1 MDVQSIFDNI
11 QIFFSQSN
19 LLKGKKAVVTS
30 GPSIE
35 NIDPV
40 RYLSNFSSGTQGY
53 EIAKALSNAGAKTTL
68 ISGPTKLNKPNNVI
82 FKEVKTGKDFLTA
95 SIESLPTDVFISVAA
110 ISDWRAKEIAEKK
123 IKKNN
128 FSSSLQLTKNFD
140 VLKEISQNNRR
151 PKLVIG
157 FAAETN
163 DLIKNA
169 QKKLLEKKCDWILAN
184 QLSKNLGF
192 GTKKNKIVLLKKN
205 EQDKWPSLEKEVVAK
220 KLVIE
225 ISEFFKPNNGVI

>member
-1 MDVQSIFDNI
+1 M
-11 QIFFSQSN
+11 
-19 LLKGKKAVVTS
+19 
-30 GPSIE
+30 
-35 NIDPV
+35 
-40 RYLSNFSSGTQGY
+40 
-53 EIAKALSNAGAKTTL
+53 
-68 ISGPTKLNKPNNVI
+68 
-82 FKEVKTGKDFLTA
+82 
-95 SIESLPTDVFISVAA
+95 
-110 ISDWRAKEIAEKK
+110 
-123 IKKNN
+123 
-128 FSSSLQLTKNFD
+128 
-140 VLKEISQNNRR
+140 
-151 PKLVIG
+151 VIG

-205 EQDKWPSLEKEVVAK
+205 EQNKWPSLEKEVVAK